1 MSEKPFQSAERTQ
14 RSILARAEKATLL
27 WLAARMP
34 RWVSSDLLTLTGS
47 LAMLCAGL
55 SYWLSR
61 YDRRGLLLVIVFL
74 AINWFGDSLDGTIAR
89 FRNQPRPR
97 FGFYV
102 DHIVDTFGALFLLGG
117 LALSGYISAWIA
129 AALLVAFYLISI
141 EVYLAAYTLGT
152 FHLSMGGFG
161 PTELRIL
168 LSLGNLYLFF
178 HPEVPIVP
186 IIGRAYRLFDIG
198 GAIGAAG
205 MTLLMCIA
213 AVRHT
218 HALYRA
224 EPLPR

>member
-1 MSEKPFQSAERTQ
+1 MPEKQFQSAERAQ
-14 RSILARAEKATLL
+14 RSILTRAEKATLL

-34 RWVSSDLLTLTGS
+34 RWVSSDMLTITGS
-47 LAMLCAGL
+47 VAMLCAGL

-74 AINWFGDSLDGTIAR
+74 AINWFGDSLDGTLAR
-89 FRNQPRPR
+89 FRNQQRPR
-97 FGFYV
+97 YGFYV
-102 DHIVDTFGALFLLGG
+102 DHIVDTFNTFFLLGG
-117 LALSGYISAWIA
+117 LALSGYISVWIA
-129 AALLVAFYLISI
+129 AAMLIAFYLVSI

-168 LSLGNLYLFF
+168 LSIGNLYLFF
-178 HPEVPIVP
+178 QPEVPIVP

-198 GAIGAAG
+198 GAIGAAV

-213 AVRHT
+213 AIRHT
-218 HALYRA
+218 RALYRA